1 MIALYDWAFLSGY
14 RLTCSDYTIAL
25 VGALSGAA
33 LVVKKRGVAA
43 RNSYLQQE
51 VPSEDIEK
59 TGAGE
64 GNRTLIGQF
73 LAEACMCVVRQSL
86 LPPRQ
91 QANLADFHGAPWCTN
106 TLI

>member
-73 LAEACMCVVRQSL
+73 LAEACMCSPAIL
-86 LPPRQ
+86 ASPRASRPTWQ
-91 QANLADFHGAPWCTN
+91 ISTVHHGARI
-106 TLI
+106 L